1 MWARVHSD
9 PTGYFMWVI
18 IWVAFYAYCIRS
30 LIKWIS
36 TEYSE
41 SRKFKLEIKNAE
53 RPVYISPSI
62 TSEPEVIDNTPLNE
76 DDWDVI
82 MRRAIEDAKKGNAS
96 ARNFVLKNANN
107 RPPVFNSSTG
117 TVVPPPI
124 IKPVPHTDQ
133 TIINDAQLALVSM
146 GLKKRE
152 ANNMVNSACSYRPFS
167 SVQELIQNCLSNK
180 TT

>member
-18 IWVAFYAYCIRS
+18 IWVVFYAYCIRS

-36 TEYSE
+36 TEYCE

-96 ARNFVLKNANN
+96 ARNFVLKNATN
-107 RPPVFNSSTG
+107 RPPVFNNNVAAST
-117 TVVPPPI
+117 PPPI
-124 IKPVPHTDQ
+124 ITDQ
-133 TIINDAQLALVSM
+133 SIVNDAQLALVSM
-146 GLKKRE
+146 GFKSRE
-152 ANNMVNSACSYRPFS
+152 ATKMVRSACSKKPFYS
-167 SVQELIQNCLSNK
+167 AQELIEECLSNK
-180 TT
+180 TN

>member
-1 MWARVHSD
+1 MWARVASD
-9 PTGYFMWVI
+9 PSGYWMWVV
-18 IWVAFYAYCIRS
+18 IWVVFYAYCIKS
-30 LIKWIS
+30 FINWVSK
-36 TEYSE
+36 EYSE
-41 SRKFKLEIKNAE
+41 SRKFKLEMKQAD
-53 RPVYISPSI
+53 RPVYIRA
-62 TSEPEVIDNTPLNE
+62 EPEIIDNTPLNE

-107 RPPVFNSSTG
+107 RPPVLNSNTG

-133 TIINDAQLALVSM
+133 SIINDAQLALVSM
-146 GLKKRE
+146 GFKKRE
-152 ANNMVNSACSYRPFS
+152 ANSMVNSACSHRPFN
-167 SVQELIQNCLSNK
+167 SVQELIQDCLSNK